1 MSQNIYFLYPLFF
14 SISKMAEKR
23 VHKKIDV
30 LENKLTY
37 VYFNGLSHNISLQKV
52 KFYPKQNFLS
62 DIFSIFP

>member
-1 MSQNIYFLYPLFF
+1 M
-14 SISKMAEKR
+14 
-23 VHKKIDV
+23 HKKIDV